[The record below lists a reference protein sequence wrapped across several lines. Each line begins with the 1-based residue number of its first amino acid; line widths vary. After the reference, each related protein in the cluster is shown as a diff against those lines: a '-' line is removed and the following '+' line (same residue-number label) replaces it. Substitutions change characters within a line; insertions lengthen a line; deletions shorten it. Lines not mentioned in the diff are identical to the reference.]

1 MRAKITLICPVC
13 LKEYQKDKSEYTRNC
28 KIGRP
33 SYCSLSCAGIVN
45 QIKEENRSNY
55 DISKHCSN
63 QHDEYSD
70 FRYYLKLIKL
80 HKENIGITLDV
91 LKDLW
96 DKQNGICPYTKVKL
110 KPQTHMTYA
119 LYKYN
124 DWYLYASVDRIDS
137 SKPYSIDNIEFVSVG
152 INYLKNRF
160 KKSEV
165 IEFLNIISHNLMEL
179 EANSGN

>member
-1 MRAKITLICPVC
+1 
-13 LKEYQKDKSEYTRNC
+13 
-28 KIGRP
+28 
-33 SYCSLSCAGIVN
+33 
-45 QIKEENRSNY
+45 
-55 DISKHCSN
+55 
-63 QHDEYSD
+63 
-70 FRYYLKLIKL
+70 
-80 HKENIGITLDV
+80 
-91 LKDLW
+91 
-96 DKQNGICPYTKVKL
+96 
-110 KPQTHMTYA
+110 MTYA